1 MRVLL
6 SAFSCAPN
14 FGSEA
19 AVGWNWAVETARLGH
34 EVLTLTETEHRG
46 AIEAAL
52 AKGDLPGTL
61 RFEFFMPAWLDRL
74 RRAGRKLG
82 LQGLNDHWSHLVWQI
97 FAYRH
102 ARKHLAAWRVDLVHH
117 ITYGGIRHPT
127 LMGRLPVPLV
137 LGPLGG
143 GERAP
148 LALRSGFGWRGWLKD
163 LVRDLHTFAIRLD
176 PITRQACADALVIY
190 VKTEHSRQALPARYR
205 DKVAVRLEI
214 GTHEITEQSPRER
227 GPGEPLQLL
236 FAGRFLYWKGMHL
249 GLKALAEV
257 LGRGIEARLTMLGRG
272 PDEQVWRRLAAE
284 LDIGHAVDWIAWV
297 EHREVGAV
305 YQRHDALLFPS
316 LHDSSGNAPLEALA
330 QGLPVVCLDLGG
342 PAVIVDASCGRIVP
356 TTDRNEAAVVQG
368 LADAIE
374 ELARSPAL
382 CRELGAGARA
392 RARSFSW
399 AEQAGWMYADIS
411 RRLECGPGGPARRRV
426 PGVPDTQFSG

>member
-52 AKGDLPGTL
+52 ARGDLPATL
-61 RFEFFMPAWLDRL
+61 RFEFFMPGWLDRL
-74 RRAGRKLG
+74 RRGGRKLG
-82 LQGLNDHWSHLVWQI
+82 LQGLNDHWSHLVWQVL
-97 FAYRH
+97 AYRH

-127 LMGRLPVPLV
+127 LMGRLPIPLV

-148 LALRSGFGWRGWLKD
+148 LALRRGFGWRGWLKD
-163 LVRDLHTFAIRLD
+163 LVRDLHTFAIRFD
-176 PITRQACADALVIY
+176 PITRQACAAALVIY
-190 VKTEHSRQALPARYR
+190 VKTEHSRQALAARYR

-214 GTHEITEQSPRER
+214 GTREVNEAPPRER

-257 LGRGIEARLTMLGRG
+257 LGRGVVARLTMLGRG
-272 PDEQVWRRLAAE
+272 PDERVWRRLAAQ

-297 EHREVGAV
+297 EHREIGRV
-305 YQRHDALLFPS
+305 YRRHDALLFPS

-356 TTDRNEAAVVQG
+356 TTGRNEAAVVQG

-399 AEQAGWMYADIS
+399 AEQAEWMYADIS
-411 RRLECGPGGPARRRV
+411 RRLECGPGGSARKRM
-426 PGVPDTQFSG
+426 PGVPDTQLSG

>member
-52 AKGDLPGTL
+52 ARGDLPATL
-61 RFEFFMPAWLDRL
+61 RFEFFMPGWLDRL
-74 RRAGRKLG
+74 RRGGRKLG
-82 LQGLNDHWSHLVWQI
+82 LQGLNDHWSHLVWQVL
-97 FAYRH
+97 AYRH

-127 LMGRLPVPLV
+127 LMGRLPIPLV

-148 LALRSGFGWRGWLKD
+148 LALRRGFGWRGWLKD
-163 LVRDLHTFAIRLD
+163 LVRDLHTFAIRFD

-190 VKTEHSRQALPARYR
+190 VKTKHSCEALPARYR

-214 GTHEITEQSPRER
+214 GTREVNEAPPRER

-257 LGRGIEARLTMLGRG
+257 LGRGVVARLTMLGRG
-272 PDEQVWRRLAAE
+272 PDERVWRRLAAQLE
-284 LDIGHAVDWIAWV
+284 IGDAVDWIAWV

-305 YQRHDALLFPS
+305 YRRHDALLFPS

-356 TTDRNEAAVVQG
+356 TAGRDEAAVVQG

-374 ELARSPAL
+374 DLARSPAL

-399 AEQAGWMYADIS
+399 AEQAGWMYGDIS
-411 RRLECGPGGPARRRV
+411 RRLECGPGGPARKRV
-426 PGVPDTQFSG
+426 SGLPDAQLSG